1 MPVRRKAS
9 LSLFRSCLCS
19 SVIFV
24 GVHLWSCCCLFLSLS
39 SSLSTHSIAYINK
52 MRNRLGRHTWNALAC
67 TGAAFF
73 GHSFIYYIHFRY
85 AVALYIFVNMRAIC
99 DEFLGTIAASGMPIA
114 HRWDEYYFICLC
126 HNDDDYRD
134 REREKEHFTFYRL
147 TECSASAFVELHG
160 AKWRIWQK
168 GREYFALSNIYY
180 IYSINGE
187 IFMCL
192 SFMSIV
198 ALVYGNI
205 ISSISTKYLCSMI
218 VSGWKRQIRPV
229 KCRLPIVWRYFIPD
243 GLRWLAIGKMRN

>member
-1 MPVRRKAS
+1 MRLRCIYLWICAQSAMSFLAQSRHPECPLPIDEMNIIS
-9 LSLFRSCLCS
+9 
-19 SVIFV
+19 FV
-24 GVHLWSCCCLFLSLS
+24 CA
-39 SSLSTHSIAYINK
+39 TMTMIIEIEK
-52 MRNRLGRHTWNALAC
+52 
-67 TGAAFF
+67 
-73 GHSFIYYIHFRY
+73 
-85 AVALYIFVNMRAIC
+85 
-99 DEFLGTIAASGMPIA
+99 
-114 HRWDEYYFICLC
+114 
-126 HNDDDYRD
+126 
-134 REREKEHFTFYRL
+134 EREKEHFTFYRL